1 LTTDINEL
9 IADCNVSTRHLK
21 PGGWCEFKDWDFN
34 FHSTDNSLP
43 PDSNI
48 LKYHQLLFKASD
60 IMHRDWKP
68 GAHLKKWVKE
78 AGFENIEEQ
87 VLVVPIGTWPKD
99 KHYVSLTSVL
109 PCFSS

>member
-1 LTTDINEL
+1 
-9 IADCNVSTRHLK
+9 
-21 PGGWCEFKDWDFN
+21 
-34 FHSTDNSLP
+34 
-43 PDSNI
+43 
-48 LKYHQLLFKASD
+48 
-60 IMHRDWKP
+60 MHRDWKP
-68 GAHLKKWVKE
+68 GAHLKKWVEE